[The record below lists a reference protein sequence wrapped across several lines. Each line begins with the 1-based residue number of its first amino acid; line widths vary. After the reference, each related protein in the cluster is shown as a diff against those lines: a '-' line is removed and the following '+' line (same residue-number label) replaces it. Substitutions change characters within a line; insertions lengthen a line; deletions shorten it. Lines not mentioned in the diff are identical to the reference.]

1 MTTPTHFSTTPHP
14 PQTGGN
20 MKSRKFTSPGAERDD
35 ELRRTVISSI
45 MQELQHMDMDGLR
58 NVLIIAEK
66 QIEAQKK
73 AR

>member
-1 MTTPTHFSTTPHP
+1 
-14 PQTGGN
+14 
-20 MKSRKFTSPGAERDD
+20 MKSRKFTPPGADRDD

-73 AR
+73 LDDSFLRGQSMCNVY